1 MHTPH
6 ASHGGALFGAHA
18 NSGALLTPFPHSSA
32 AFATPVHFASSP
44 TAPHAAATT
53 ATAAAANP
61 LSLAACHFGSGM
73 FPAAHSAVGHFP
85 TAVASLAQ
93 AGLSRSAHILMEMS
107 LTFHSAGL
115 AAAAAAGSSATF
127 APYKPSATEI
137 NAMPPPAAL
146 ALFGQCCML
155 QGEHRRAIQY
165 TKTALVEL
173 AKLRR
178 TPQFAH
184 PAGTALGCLASPEL
198 EWTLQLIDAH
208 AEVRE
213 EAQAQKLLEQL
224 YTALLAA
231 PPASVSGMPTPAL
244 PAKYLLMLAR
254 LYSTPPAPIS
264 AQVQQPATTHNPR
277 AAIAIHTRLLQQYPL
292 AIESALELIRL
303 NCDPRP
309 IVAAAWAAASGGSAD
324 ASLQQQ
330 SLLLHVFLSAHWNAH
345 QQRYAESLSE
355 SGGFNFLISVAPR
368 STYLLEQKAW
378 ALAHFTDGDPAMR
391 TLAHLH
397 AIDPYA
403 LGGMELLA
411 MLYHKRNMN
420 KEIATL
426 MAHSMR
432 VDDSRSESWQIAALH
447 SDSNGHKDKCV
458 KYLEKAL
465 LLSAALPSQ
474 FARPLPSAMAL
485 SMPHTLRGN
494 HFLSS
499 ESAAFHATMA
509 ANNAAVARGEAPAVV
524 AASPALEQCLQSF
537 RRAQSAAPHS
547 ALALEGL
554 SQGYLLH
561 ALIGMQQAHNAGN
574 TLSAH
579 NSYKNALGILAAH
592 VATPVHKGNAR
603 MLAAYGAMLAAAP
616 EGRQKAAKVLHKAT
630 SIDPDNADAVL
641 ALSDMYLASKQ
652 FTDALNMLEPYAR
665 KAALMQQQGA
675 ASSGSAGATP
685 PAVLLGQRDLFLVKI
700 GQIHVMQGDL
710 AKGLQCYKQALA
722 LNPTCAAALEA
733 MQNIDRDSRGDR
745 RARTRG

>member
-1 MHTPH
+1 MQCCQSDNQLNVVFIMHAPC
-6 ASHGGALFGAHA
+6 
-18 NSGALLTPFPHSSA
+18 ALLLCVCMCV
-32 AFATPVHFASSP
+32 FA
-44 TAPHAAATT
+44 
-53 ATAAAANP
+53 
-61 LSLAACHFGSGM
+61 
-73 FPAAHSAVGHFP
+73 
-85 TAVASLAQ
+85 
-93 AGLSRSAHILMEMS
+93 
-107 LTFHSAGL
+107 
-115 AAAAAAGSSATF
+115 
-127 APYKPSATEI
+127 
-137 NAMPPPAAL
+137 AAL

-155 QGEHRRAIQY
+155 QGEYRRAIQY

-178 TPQFAH
+178 TPQYAH
-184 PAGTALGCLASPEL
+184 PAGAALGCLASPEL

-224 YTALLAA
+224 YTASLAA
-231 PPASVSGMPTPAL
+231 PPPSVTGMTTPAL
-244 PAKYLLMLAR
+244 PPKYLLMLAR

-277 AAIAIHTRLLQQYPL
+277 AAVAIHTRLLQQYPL

-309 IVAAAWAAASGGSAD
+309 IVAAAWAAAGGGAAD

-330 SLLLHVFLSAHWNAH
+330 SLLLHVFLTAHWNAQ
-345 QQRYAESLSE
+345 QQRYAESLTE
-355 SGGFNFLISVAPR
+355 SGGFNFLISIAPR

-378 ALAHFTDGDPAMR
+378 ALVQFTDGDPAMR

-420 KEIATL
+420 REIATL

-432 VDDSRSESWQIAALH
+432 VDDSRAESWQIAALH
-447 SDSNGHKDKCV
+447 SDCNGHKDKCV

-465 LLSAALPSQ
+465 LLSQALPAQ
-474 FARPLPSAMAL
+474 FTRSLPSPMAM

-494 HFLSS
+494 HFLAT

-509 ANNAAVARGEAPAVV
+509 ANSAAAARGEAPAVV
-524 AASPALEQCLQSF
+524 AAGPALEQCLQSF

-547 ALALEGL
+547 TLALEGL

-561 ALIGMQQAHNAGN
+561 ALIGMQQSHNAGN
-574 TLSAH
+574 TLASH
-579 NSYKNALGILAAH
+579 NSYKNALGILSSF
-592 VATPVHKGNAR
+592 VAQPVHKSNAR
-603 MLAAYGAMLAAAP
+603 LLAAYGAMLAAVP
-616 EGRQKAAKVLHKAT
+616 EGRQKAAKILHKAT
-630 SIDPDNADAVL
+630 SLDADNGDAIL

-652 FTDALNMLEPYAR
+652 FADALNMLEPYAR
-665 KAALMQQQGA
+665 KAALQQQQHQQGA
-675 ASSGSAGATP
+675 SGSAIP
-685 PAVLLGQRDLFLVKI
+685 PTVLVGHRDVFLVKI
-700 GQIHVMQGDL
+700 GQIHVMQGNL
-710 AKGLQCYKQALA
+710 AQGLVYYKQALA
-722 LNPTCAAALEA
+722 INPTCVQALEAIQRMDEDSRGELQSSHTRALVAIRRKWQVERARACFKQITHISACCCAYMCTCVLGVDVDAAALDPDAELEE
-733 MQNIDRDSRGDR
+733 
-745 RARTRG
+745 